1 MKLLSA
7 KDLTTILSESFLEL
21 KKNDPL
27 RLAGATAFFTT
38 FALPPILIILIQLFA
53 LIFNIENL
61 GDKFFN
67 RFAEILGAES
77 SYQIKSTF
85 LGFKSLAKNPYIT
98 IGGTIFFIFVATTL
112 FKVIKDT
119 LNQLWKVRV
128 DPKRAFL
135 IKMEKRMVS
144 MVVILLA
151 GILFAAGTLA
161 EGMQAL
167 LGKYFNEFYAGT
179 GSFIEGVLN
188 SIISVAV
195 VTTWF
200 VVLFKLLPDAK
211 LSWKVAFRG
220 GFFTA
225 LLFSAGKI
233 LIKRMLS
240 LGDIHTVFGTSTSIV
255 FLLLFVFYSAFILYY
270 GACFTKVYAA
280 FIKDPIKPGEH
291 AFSYELVELKDE
303 EGSKLKPKKS

>member
-1 MKLLSA
+1 MSLLSI
-7 KDLTTILSESFLEL
+7 KKYSKILKNSLLEL

-53 LIFNIENL
+53 LIFNVENL
-61 GDKFFN
+61 GDKFFK
-67 RFAEILGAES
+67 RFAEILGSES
-77 SYQIKSTF
+77 TYQIKSTF

-119 LNQLWKVRV
+119 LNQLWKVKV

-135 IKMEKRMVS
+135 IKLEKRFEA

-151 GILFAAGTLA
+151 GILFGAATLA
-161 EGMQAL
+161 EGLQAL
-167 LGKYFNEFYAGT
+167 LGKYFNELYAGT
-179 GSFIEGVLN
+179 GSLIEVVLN
-188 SIISVAV
+188 SIISIAV

-200 VVLFKLLPDAK
+200 VVLFKMLPDAK
-211 LSWKVAFRG
+211 LSWKVAFTG

-225 LLFSAGKI
+225 LLFSAGKV
-233 LIKRMLS
+233 LIKKMLS
-240 LGDIHTVFGTSTSIV
+240 LGDIQTVFGTSTAIV
-255 FLLLFVFYSAFILYY
+255 FFLLFVFYSALILYF
-270 GACFTKVYAA
+270 GACFTKEYAA
-280 FIKDPIKPGEH
+280 YIDDPILPGDH
-291 AFSYELVELKDE
+291 AFAYEVVERKE
-303 EGSKLKPKKS
+303 KTPAANKS